1 MAHRDHPGGTSG
13 ALPPFAEPRG
23 QPLDDDSLSPPLAQ
37 DSHAPPALRR
47 QAGGD
52 SARQGWFIFA
62 VVRHPSSRLWSAWQ
76 SKLLLR
82 EPRWPERFAG
92 EPWLPRVPYSTADVV
107 EDFQKFV
114 LALPSDP
121 DELPLRD
128 RHFQVQSR
136 LLAPE
141 RIPYTRVYRTGELE
155 LLDDLRV
162 HLAAQGWEGQLDLTD
177 RNETPLR
184 PLESMFTPEIQDKIR
199 SVYGQ
204 DFETFGYD
212 GSSRTIS
219 IRRTNTSPPSSTRFG
234 ASSTAPSGW
243 ATWRSGPLSSAR
255 PRKPGGRSSRSHRNW
270 PGFGGH
276 PEGAPRVERLRAAA
290 DNRPLVK
297 VKRRV
302 RRLARLQAAAPDPDR
317 DRDGTTLVSTT
328 KTAGR

>member
-1 MAHRDHPGGTSG
+1 MLHQLS
-13 ALPPFAEPRG
+13 
-23 QPLDDDSLSPPLAQ
+23 DDKLEAIRPD
-37 DSHAPPALRR
+37 
-47 QAGGD
+47 
-52 SARQGWFIFA
+52 QGWFIFA

-92 EPWLPRVPYSTADVV
+92 EAWLPRVPYSTADVV

-128 RHFQVQSR
+128 RHFQIQSR

-141 RIPYTRVYRTGELE
+141 RIPYTRVYRTGELSE
-155 LLDDLRV
+155 LLDDLQV

-199 SVYGQ
+199 SVYGR

-212 GSSRTIS
+212 GILP
-219 IRRTNTSPPSSTRFG
+219 NN
-234 ASSTAPSGW
+234 
-243 ATWRSGPLSSAR
+243 L
-255 PRKPGGRSSRSHRNW
+255 
-270 PGFGGH
+270 H
-276 PEGAPRVERLRAAA
+276 PEDEYEPAELDEVRRLIDRAERMGDLAVWAAQLGEAAEARRQELEELRPEVAGLREDIQKVLRDVERLRAAA

-302 RRLARLQAAAPDPDR
+302 RRLARSLKRLRLDPGR
-317 DRDGTTLVSTT
+317 DRDGTKLVSTT